1 MKVILTKMTE
11 PNLKNRPSVFIKC
24 LVISVTYK
32 VYLASL
38 HQVFIKAHIQVL
50 CIEGRGEGSGTQ
62 VSSMIFWHAVRET
75 CPWFCFASRQSMEY
89 SFGRVSLCS
98 PAFQQINVNISVLG
112 ESRQKK

>member
-1 MKVILTKMTE
+1 MCFSSRYHINHHSDLTAVGFVIE
-11 PNLKNRPSVFIKC
+11 CSPVFYVFSVC
-24 LVISVTYK
+24 ACVCV
-32 VYLASL
+32 
-38 HQVFIKAHIQVL
+38 